1 MLYTCYDYSCRYN
14 KFCLIFIR
22 DKDIINISVSYYY
35 DDEECW
41 LFLVMTENMMK
52 KYPVLYKKYMIS
64 IMLTE
69 DATRLF
75 ETENGVYHIR
85 KRTICENLYITKD
98 YNSKNTYMFRYPVM
112 SYELSSDTNIRSSMH
127 IIEDCR
133 MINYKLLLELFE
145 NEANKIEEELKE
157 YEDYTNNNI
166 MYFQYIN
173 KIMPE
178 NFPDD
183 LKNNILAKIYVF

>member
-1 MLYTCYDYSCRYN
+1 MLYTCYDYNVRYN

-69 DATRLF
+69 DARRLF

>member
-1 MLYTCYDYSCRYN
+1 
-14 KFCLIFIR
+14 
-22 DKDIINISVSYYY
+22 
-35 DDEECW
+35 
-41 LFLVMTENMMK
+41 MTENMMK

-112 SYELSSDTNIRSSMH
+112 SYELSSDTNIRSNIH

-145 NEANKIEEELKE
+145 NEAKKIEEELKE
-157 YEDYTNNNI
+157 YEDYTNNNM